1 MPEPPGRPVGI
12 QGIEDLFQE
21 CRTRV
26 QDGRT
31 ATATATTA
39 ARDRH
44 GLPVITLV
52 GTRGSGK
59 STALNW
65 LGYLGSH
72 RPHALY
78 DFGSAARRRPHEVA
92 GRLAYGLSHRFPRQ
106 PALRFPRLTLG
117 LLVVDPGLSLD
128 PNDARR
134 AGAQLRRAL
143 QEVREHTVAAER
155 AADVADL
162 LQDLSLVQIPGAGLL
177 AGLIRRPPNIPLG
190 IARRTGLSWYAG
202 PHTPLDELVALNRLS
217 KSEADADRAA
227 VDRRLCEA
235 FLADLRG
242 EYARRKRDR
251 NCVVLLDNIDTEG
264 GREFLDLLLRL
275 RDAAT
280 APDPLLVVATASD
293 TARVP
298 GPFARGPAG
307 VRVHPPERSSYEDW
321 ERAVPEPPPDSSWR
335 WYCVRLRDLT
345 QGEVAQLG
353 SEVAARLPEAPPL
366 VHRLTGGHPWSVS
379 RLLDA
384 AALLAGRDDHETA
397 LRGILSLPV
406 RPSDGTPSG
415 PPLGRAVLH
424 DLLQDLTEDQR
435 AALVVCAAAR
445 TFDSA
450 CDAGLLDSFSIHT
463 RNTLAGLAGTRLW
476 LVDPEPQDA
485 GARGGRG
492 SGYLEHA
499 HPHPLPGTPELHPWL
514 RLLLLQKLA
523 RRRGVWD
530 DTHAH
535 LQNWHRLHGH
545 PLDVT
550 YHALA
555 RGRLDDAVEHLALGL
570 TELPDTDAWLYE
582 LYAVTAAPLREPV
595 VPQWTA
601 AVRVDGLAADLA
613 PGSFTTRRA
622 LTVLVTALWLA
633 ADPRNR
639 LPSGSP
645 ELNLTIGSMFQDLAL
660 HSDPRRVG
668 LRHEAA
674 KYH

>member
-1 MPEPPGRPVGI
+1 MAEPPARPVGI

-31 ATATATTA
+31 AG
-39 ARDRH
+39 DRR

-59 STALNW
+59 STTLTW
-65 LGYLGSH
+65 LGYLGSY

-78 DFGSAARRRPHEVA
+78 DFGSPARRRPHEVA
-92 GRLAYGLSHRFPRQ
+92 ARLAYGLSHRFPRQ
-106 PALRFPRLTLG
+106 PTLRFPRLTLG

-134 AGAQLRRAL
+134 AGNQLRRAL
-143 QEVREHTVAAER
+143 QEVREYTVAAE
-155 AADVADL
+155 VVDL
-162 LQDLSLVQIPGAGLL
+162 LQDLSLVQIPGAALL
-177 AGLIRRPPNIPLG
+177 AELIRRPPAIPLG

-202 PHTPLDELVALNRLS
+202 PHTPLDALVALNRLS
-217 KSEADADRAA
+217 KSEADADRAT

-242 EYARRKRDR
+242 EYARRRRDR
-251 NCVVLLDNIDTEG
+251 NCVVLLDNIDADG
-264 GREFLDLLLRL
+264 GREFLDLLLQL

-307 VRVHPPERSSYEDW
+307 LRVHPPEQTSYESW
-321 ERAVPEPPPDSSWR
+321 ARAVPEPPPDSSWR

-345 QGEVAQLG
+345 RSEVAQLG
-353 SEVAARLPEAPPL
+353 TEVAVRLPEAPPL

-384 AALLAGRDDHETA
+384 AAPLAERDDREAA
-397 LRGILSLPV
+397 LRGILSRSV
-406 RPSDGTPSG
+406 RASPEL
-415 PPLGRAVLH
+415 PLGRAVLLG
-424 DLLQDLTEDQR
+424 LLQDLTEDQR
-435 AALVVCAAAR
+435 AALVTCAAAR

-463 RNTLAGLAGTRLW
+463 RNTLAGLVGTRLW
-476 LVDPEPQDA
+476 LVDPESQDA

-492 SGYLEHA
+492 SGYLKDA
-499 HPHPLPGTPELHPWL
+499 HLDPLPRRPELHPWL
-514 RLLLLQKLA
+514 RLLLLQELA
-523 RRRGVWD
+523 GRRDLWD
-530 DTHAH
+530 GTHAR
-535 LQNWHRLHGH
+535 LQDWHRLHGH

-555 RGRLDDAVEHLALGL
+555 RGKLDDAVEHLALAF
-570 TELPDTDAWLYE
+570 TERTETDAWLYE
-582 LYAVTAAPLREPV
+582 LYAVTAAPLRTPV
-595 VPQWTA
+595 VTQWTA
-601 AVRVDGLAADLA
+601 ALRIEGLAEGLA
-613 PGSFTTRRA
+613 PGSFTTRRT

-639 LPSGSP
+639 LPSGNP
-645 ELNLTIGSMFQDLAL
+645 ELNLTIALMFQDLAL
-660 HSDPRRVG
+660 RAAPGRVG
-668 LRHEAA
+668 LLREAA